1 VQTGNSVAR
10 FFVSDALVRGLIHR
24 SDAPVLDHGRA
35 VDATDDAMMGEPTER
50 MLLNKYLR

>member
-1 VQTGNSVAR
+1 MGNSVAR